1 MEYTRHGNNAALS
14 IHVLDDTAMR
24 ALGFTDCV
32 PEDWYLRKSVSDD
45 HTTSLDV
52 TAAKDG
58 SDWCIDVLDEDFGQ
72 PYDYQWILSQDP
84 DFAYARKVAANV
96 ERELRVL
103 ADAGVLVGWK
113 EGMYV

>member
-1 MEYTRHGNNAALS
+1 MTRPCARSAS
-14 IHVLDDTAMR
+14 PTA
-24 ALGFTDCV
+24 C

-58 SDWCIDVLDEDFGQ
+58 TDWCIDVLDEDFGQ

-84 DFAYARKVAANV
+84 DFAYARKVAVNV
-96 ERELRVL
+96 ERELRIL
-103 ADAGVLVGWK
+103 ADAGVLVGWR

>member
-14 IHVLDDTAMR
+14 IHVLDDAAMR
-24 ALGFTDCV
+24 ALGFTDRV
-32 PEDWYLRKSVSDD
+32 PEDWYLCRPVSDD

-58 SDWCIDVLDEDFGQ
+58 SDWRIDVLDEDFGQ
-72 PYDYQWILSQDP
+72 PYDYQWLLSQNP

-103 ADAGVLVGWK
+103 ADAGVLVGWR
-113 EGMYV
+113 EGVYV

>member
-14 IHVLDDTAMR
+14 IHVLDDAAMR

-32 PEDWYLRKSVSDD
+32 PEDWYLRKPVSDD

-72 PYDYQWILSQDP
+72 PYDYQWILSRDP
-84 DFAYARKVAANV
+84 DFAYARKVAVNV
-96 ERELRVL
+96 ERELRIL
-103 ADAGVLVGWK
+103 ADAGVLVGWR

>member
-14 IHVLDDTAMR
+14 IHVLDDAAMR
-24 ALGFTDCV
+24 VLGFTDCV

-58 SDWCIDVLDEDFGQ
+58 SDWCIDVLDA
-72 PYDYQWILSQDP
+72 
-84 DFAYARKVAANV
+84 DFAYARKGAVNV
-96 ERELRVL
+96 ERELRIL
-103 ADAGVLVGWK
+103 ADAGVLVGWR